1 MQLAY
6 LTTKADNVAT
16 QTKVTPMG
24 TDAMSAPWPITFR
37 EVVDARDRL
46 APYLRPTP
54 LRSYPLLDALLGNGT
69 TLLVKHENHQPTC
82 SFKVRNGLSFITGL
96 TPDERQRGVV
106 AASTGNHGQG
116 VAYAAS
122 LHGVRAIICVPV
134 GNNPD
139 KNAAMRAWGATVIEE
154 GRDYD
159 ESVDAMMRIA
169 REQDLVIAHSTNDT
183 RVIAGAATMSLEML
197 EQSGGLDAV
206 VIAVGGGSQSVG
218 ALTVARELAP
228 NLEVYGAQTA
238 GAPAIHDSWH
248 AGAPV
253 TTEHANTFAEGV
265 ATRQPYALTFAT
277 LREGLAGFVTV
288 TDAELAEAIR
298 VILKTTHNLVEGA
311 GALGVAAA
319 FALRNKLEGMRVGVI
334 FSGGNLDTKVLQRI
348 LNGEL

>member
-1 MQLAY
+1 
-6 LTTKADNVAT
+6 
-16 QTKVTPMG
+16 MG
-24 TDAMSAPWPITFR
+24 ADAMSPPWPITF
-37 EVVDARDRL
+37 EDVLQARARL
-46 APYLRPTP
+46 APYLSPTP
-54 LRSYPLLDALLGNGT
+54 LRRYPLLDALLGDGT

-96 TPDERQRGVV
+96 TPDERRRGVV

-139 KNAAMRAWGATVIEE
+139 KNAAMRRWGATVIEE

-159 ESVDAMMRIA
+159 ESVDAMLRIA

-228 NLEVYGAQTA
+228 NLDVYGAQAA

-253 TTEHANTFAEGV
+253 TTERANTFAEGV

-319 FALRNKLEGMRVGVI
+319 LNLRNKLEGMRVGVI